1 MRIPK
6 SLLLHSNAA
15 EPAADKPAADKP
27 VVAILTIEDDIQLFR
42 GNRSN
47 FVDLIRTG
55 QQMGIVTYVV
65 TVKNLKLNAAR
76 IRGYTYRKDTESW
89 VKTWFPRPTI
99 IYNRI
104 PQREDERLPH
114 VRRKL
119 AAIAREPG
127 IRLFNRRFFNKWSLF
142 QWLNV
147 NSATKAYIPET
158 KKLTEPE
165 VLSKLLKKH
174 RLLYLKPVRGKAGV
188 GIMTVKVQPEKQMP
202 YRLQIQEEKGSR
214 TYHCSSLKS
223 LWAKVCSQS
232 TALGEPYIAQQGIKL
247 AAVNERPFD
256 LRALVQKNSRGKWE
270 LTGFGARVAGDTSI
284 TTHVPRGGYIDD
296 PEKLLVSIFGQEKA
310 GKVLGKVRNTTLTLA
325 RQIER
330 SSHGGL
336 CEMSMDLGVDHSGH
350 VWFFEANSKPM
361 KFDEPHIRNK
371 SLERIFQ
378 YSVFLHSHSLQQDQK
393 GGVYRERHKRMSIAE
408 T

>member
-1 MRIPK
+1 LRIPK
-6 SLLLHSNAA
+6 SLLPHSKVSELAV
-15 EPAADKPAADKP
+15 DKP
-27 VVAILTIEDDIQLFR
+27 VVAILTIEDESQLFR

-47 FVDLIRTG
+47 FADLIRTG
-55 QQMGIVTYVV
+55 QQMGIVTYVA
-65 TVKNLKLNAAR
+65 TVKDLKLNAAR
-76 IRGYTYRKDTESW
+76 IQGHTYRKDTATW
-89 VKTWFPRPTI
+89 VKAWFPRPSI

-119 AAIAREPG
+119 AAIAREPD

-142 QWLNV
+142 QWLNE
-147 NSATKAYIPET
+147 NRATKAFIPET
-158 KKLTEPE
+158 KKLKEPE
-165 VLSKLLKKH
+165 VLSTLLKKH

-188 GIMTVKVQPEKQMP
+188 GIMTVSVQPEKQMP

-214 TYHCSSLKS
+214 TYHCSNLNS
-223 LWAKVCSQS
+223 LWARVCSQS

-256 LRALVQKNSRGKWE
+256 LRALVQKNNRGKWE
-270 LTGFGARVAGDTSI
+270 LTGFGARVAGDSSI

-296 PEKLLVSIFGQEKA
+296 PEKLLVAIFGQTKA
-310 GKVLGKVRNTTLTLA
+310 GRVLRKVRHTTLTLA

-330 SSHGGL
+330 SSNGRL
-336 CEMSMDLGVDHSGH
+336 CEMSMDLGVDQAGH

-378 YSVFLHSHSLQQDQK
+378 YSVFLHNLRSQPDQK
-393 GGVYRERHKRMSIAE
+393 GGVNRERHKRMSIAKS
-408 T
+408 